1 MARSMKDSEVEW
13 IGEIPVGWTVTKV
26 LNGLSMPI
34 TDGPHTTP
42 ELFEDGIVFISA
54 EAVSCGNGKID
65 FSHRR
70 GYISNDFYLECCKKY
85 IPKIDDIYMIK
96 SGATTGRV
104 AIVDTLEPIF
114 TIWSPLAV
122 FRCNDA
128 ILVPKFLF
136 YQLQAEG
143 FQKQVEFAWS
153 FGTQQNIGM
162 RSLEQLKIVLPALS
176 EQARIANFLDVECTR
191 IDAVIKQ
198 TRASI
203 EEYKKLKQSVITQAV
218 TKGIRPDRKMKDS
231 GVEWI
236 GEIPEEW
243 ASIRLQHTIAA
254 IESGTSVNA
263 GQAAASDGELGVLK
277 TSCVSRYV
285 FLPEENKNVNKD
297 EENRVSCPVRKNTI
311 IVSRMNTPD
320 LVGAC
325 GYVSQ
330 DYDTLFLPDRLWQVH
345 FKPNTNVKYIYYWL
359 RSACIRNYYSSL
371 AVGTSS
377 SMQNISQDQ
386 FYHASCPYPTEEEQK
401 EIVAFLDEKCNSI
414 DYLIDTKSKS
424 LTELESYKK
433 SLIFEYVT
441 GKKVVI

>member
-1 MARSMKDSEVEW
+1 MARAMKDSGIEW
-13 IGEIPVGWTVTKV
+13 IGEIPAGWTVTKV

-65 FSHRR
+65 FSHKR

-162 RSLEQLKIVLPALS
+162 RSLEQLKIILPALS
-176 EQARIANFLDVECTR
+176 EQARIADFLDVECAR
-191 IDAVIKQ
+191 IDTVIEQ

-236 GEIPEEW
+236 GEIASLFYVFRLKHLLRAPLQYGANESGILYENNLPRYIRITDISLDGMLRASGALSLTEETAKGYILSNNDILFARSGATVGKAFIYKTEYGRAAFAGYLIRATVNEKIEPEFLFLYTQSSIYEEW
-243 ASIRLQHTIAA
+243 KKQIFVQATI
-254 IESGTSVNA
+254 
-263 GQAAASDGELGVLK
+263 
-277 TSCVSRYV
+277 
-285 FLPEENKNVNKD
+285 
-297 EENRVSCPVRKNTI
+297 
-311 IVSRMNTPD
+311 
-320 LVGAC
+320 
-325 GYVSQ
+325 
-330 DYDTLFLPDRLWQVH
+330 
-345 FKPNTNVKYIYYWL
+345 
-359 RSACIRNYYSSL
+359 
-371 AVGTSS
+371 
-377 SMQNISQDQ
+377 QNISADR
-386 FYHASCPYPTEEEQK
+386 YSELPVVLPPIEEQQEVIRYLNDRLREIDRLIERK
-401 EIVAFLDEKCNSI
+401 EKL
-414 DYLIDTKSKS
+414 
-424 LTELESYKK
+424 LTEIETYRK

-441 GKKVVI
+441 GKREVK